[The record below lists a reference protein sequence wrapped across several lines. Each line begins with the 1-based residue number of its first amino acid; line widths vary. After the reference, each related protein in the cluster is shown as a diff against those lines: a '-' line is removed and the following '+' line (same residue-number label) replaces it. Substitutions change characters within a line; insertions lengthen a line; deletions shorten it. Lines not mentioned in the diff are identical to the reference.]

1 MKHSQAVV
9 SDEEICNKAQEL
21 FVKSILTETDHA
33 VRKFILFLNIIVS
46 TTTVKV
52 ILILAFYSSGCKF
65 TLIVIELNN

>member
-1 MKHSQAVV
+1 MKKYVTKLK
-9 SDEEICNKAQEL
+9 NY
-21 FVKSILTETDHA
+21 FVENINTETNHA
-33 VRKFILFLNIIVS
+33 VRKFILFFNIIVS

>member
-1 MKHSQAVV
+1 MKKYVTKLK
-9 SDEEICNKAQEL
+9 NY
-21 FVKSILTETDHA
+21 FVKNINTETDHA
-33 VRKFILFLNIIVS
+33 VRKFILFFNIIVS

>member
-1 MKHSQAVV
+1 MKKYVTKLK
-9 SDEEICNKAQEL
+9 NY
-21 FVKSILTETDHA
+21 FVKNINTETDHA
-33 VRKFILFLNIIVS
+33 VRKFIPFFNIIVS